1 MGKRT
6 YDYISDFL
14 TVRYTQICAGNL
26 QPDNKAHY
34 TQMGAAG
41 PLRYVQRTRDHFA
54 LAFSTPV
61 FAFWVPLCL
70 RTTWFLDPTS
80 GKLAP
85 ATFGGEAAERRS
97 DAKLPP
103 PHRPTRPDVERRI
116 AAQFSPTL
124 HPNRPDVA
132 TPVVD
137 QLPPPHRLSPSPQP
151 STGRAEGRISLD
163 IPVLV
168 DTKEVS
174 ALVDTGA
181 DYSIL
186 SGRLATTLKKVTTP
200 WEGPDIRTAG
210 GHVVA
215 PLGMCAARVT
225 VRGCTFV
232 ATFLVLRECSRD
244 VILGIDFLREHGAII
259 DLPNRLV
266 TFSTKLATAEPAHQ
280 GSQSALRV
288 AEDNITVPPRAS
300 ILARVTCDEPQR
312 GLRVVEPNVSLVLT
326 KGIAVARGLS
336 YLHDGWTEV
345 LITNFC
351 NEHRHLLR
359 GTAIAYVDRVQE
371 VAECFAC
378 EEDTTGGDAE
388 ALDNVNINP
397 GLSSAEKGQL
407 QDLLREFRA
416 CFTTSSKAAQA
427 TTSLFYFPYG

>member
-1 MGKRT
+1 MAT
-6 YDYISDFL
+6 PL
-14 TVRYTQICAGNL
+14 PAVTMTV
-26 QPDNKAHY
+26 P
-34 TQMGAAG
+34 
-41 PLRYVQRTRDHFA
+41 
-54 LAFSTPV
+54 ST
-61 FAFWVPLCL
+61 
-70 RTTWFLDPTS
+70 
-80 GKLAP
+80 
-85 ATFGGEAAERRS
+85 
-97 DAKLPP
+97 
-103 PHRPTRPDVERRI
+103 
-116 AAQFSPTL
+116 SPTYL
-124 HPNRPDVA
+124 TLQ
-132 TPVVD
+132 TPRT
-137 QLPPPHRLSPSPQP
+137 PKPFH
-151 STGRAEGRISLD
+151 GRAEGRISLD

-168 DTKEVS
+168 DTKKVS

-200 WEGPDIRTAG
+200 WKGPDIRTAG

-215 PLGMCAARVT
+215 PLGMCTARVT

-288 AEDNITVPPRAS
+288 AEDNVTVPPRAS
-300 ILARVTCDEPQR
+300 ILARVTCDEPHR

-336 YLHDGWTEV
+336 CLHDGWTEV

-351 NEHRHLLR
+351 NEHRHLFR
-359 GTAIAYVDRVQE
+359 GTVIAYVDHVQE

-388 ALDNVNINP
+388 ALDDVNVNP
-397 GLSSAEKGQL
+397 GLSSAEKRQL
-407 QDLLREFRA
+407 QDLLREFPPPPPPTHPRLK
-416 CFTTSSKAAQA
+416 TSAIQKQHNEPPTPTPALIIIIISMTVVSPGRPQEVAAD
-427 TTSLFYFPYG
+427 SE